1 MRFLF
6 SRSKLLAVFSFL
18 FFCTIRTAQCYSVL
32 SHEAM
37 VDALWDSMLKPILLS
52 RFPSL
57 APEQLKTAHA
67 YAYGGAIVQDMGFY
81 PHGNGYFSDLTH
93 YVRSGDFI
101 AALLADAQTPEE
113 LAFALGA
120 LSHFGGDCD
129 GHSIGTNI
137 GEAVLYPKLARKYGI
152 PLTYE
157 EQPSSHLK
165 TEFGFDVVEVAKGN
179 YAPQAYHDF
188 IGFNVATPLLE
199 RAFRETYGIPL
210 SALVD
215 DVPKAVNSF
224 RSTVSTLVP
233 LATRVA
239 WAQHQD
245 DIHHVRPGVTKRQF
259 LYTIKRSSYE
269 RDWGKQYDRPS
280 FWDRVLAVILKILP
294 PIGPLK
300 DLRYK
305 PLTPAVELNFRK
317 SFNVAIER
325 YRSQLRSIEPNKRA
339 DLENLNFDTGKAMR
353 PGEYWLQD
361 GAYAYWLDELTKD
374 RFASTTPAVR
384 EAVLSYYSDLTL
396 PYATKKNK
404 KQWRTLLLQL
414 SELRS
419 LHKQELATN

>member
-1 MRFLF
+1 MRSLVSRTSLLFL
-6 SRSKLLAVFSFL
+6 LPVL
-18 FFCTIRTAQCYSVL
+18 FFCLSRTAQCYSVL

-37 VDALWDSMLKPILLS
+37 VDALWASMLQPILLS
-52 RFPSL
+52 RFPNL
-57 APEQLKTAHA
+57 PPDQLKAAHA

-101 AALLADAQTPEE
+101 AALLTDAQTPNE

-137 GEAVLYPKLARKYGI
+137 GEAVLYPKLARKYGV

-157 EQPSSHLK
+157 EQPLSHLK

-179 YAPQAYHDF
+179 YAPEAYHDF

-210 SALVD
+210 NALVD
-215 DVPKAVNSF
+215 DIPKAVNSF

-239 WAQHQD
+239 WAQHPD
-245 DIHHVRPGVTKRQF
+245 DIHHLRPGITKRQF
-259 LYTIKRSSYE
+259 LYTMKRSSYE
-269 RDWGKQYDRPS
+269 REWGKQYDRLS
-280 FWDRVLAVILKILP
+280 FWDRVLAVVLRILP
-294 PIGPLK
+294 PIGPLQ

-305 PLTPAVELNFRK
+305 PLTPGVELDFRK

-325 YRSQLRSIEPNKRA
+325 YRSELQSLKSQKRPQ
-339 DLENLNFDTGKAMR
+339 LENLNFDTGKAMR
-353 PGEYWLQD
+353 PGQYKLQD

-374 RFASTTPAVR
+374 HFANTTPGVR
-384 EAVLSYYSDLTL
+384 DTILAYYSDLTL
-396 PYATKKNK
+396 PFATKKKK
-404 KQWRTLLLQL
+404 KQWRIVLLQL

-419 LHKQELATN
+419 LPKQEFATN